1 MSTFKVNTITTL
13 DGTGNITVSRPLSGD
28 GSSLTNL
35 PAANLTGVLPAISG
49 ALLTNL
55 PGSANEITKQSSD
68 PTVSSPATPTLGDT
82 ILNTTSG
89 EMFTCTTVSAGANV
103 WTSKAGNGSALTNLT
118 AANLTGALPALS
130 AASVTSLTAANLTG
144 ALPAISGASL
154 TGILVG
160 PTISASDPA
169 ADTNPSSGLGT
180 QWANSTSGE
189 FYVCTDATTDKNV
202 WTNVGPGSGDI
213 VPILFNGGRG
223 IWVGGSGPN
232 ESVINNID
240 YITISTTGNAT
251 DFGDRTVA
259 YYLAGSCSN
268 GSRGLTGGG
277 WGPTNII
284 DYVTFA
290 TPGNAIDFGDLTT
303 TRGFFASLSN
313 GLRGVWGGGVT
324 YGNVIDY
331 VTIATPG
338 NATDFGD
345 LTIARRCSSGISNA
359 TRGLFAGS
367 GNSSSNN
374 NVIDYITI
382 ASAGNAID
390 FGNLSV
396 GRGGNASSA
405 GTENDTRGIIAG
417 GVMWDNTAMNTI
429 DYVTIATTGNATDF
443 GDLTRTAYGVQGC
456 SSGTRGVFGG
466 GNLINSGQTTNILDY
481 ITIATTGNAI
491 DFGDLT
497 SVKHFTASTSGD

>member
-189 FYVCTDATTDKNV
+189 FYICTDATTDKNV

-213 VPILFNGGRG
+213 VPIVFHGGRG
-223 IWVGGSGPN
+223 IFAGGNPSTN
-232 ESVINNID
+232 TIQ

-251 DFGDRTVA
+251 DFGNMTTARDGNSGCT
-259 YYLAGSCSN
+259 G
-268 GSRGLTGGG
+268 GSRGIIAGGRS
-277 WGPTNII
+277 NVI
-284 DYVTFA
+284 DYITIA
-290 TPGNAIDFGDLTT
+290 TTGNAIDFGDLTVSKT
-303 TRGFFASLSN
+303 YHGALSN
-313 GLRGVWGGGVT
+313 GIRGVFAPDGSANVIDYVTVATTGNATDFGDRTTSGDTYGANGETRGLFAGGGGSYSNIIDYIT
-324 YGNVIDY
+324 IATPGNATDFGDLTVGRGYVGMGTCESLTRALFVGGGAASGPNISDIIDY

-345 LTIARRCSSGISNA
+345 LTNEVYSSNSCGNG
-359 TRGLFAGS
+359 TRGVS
-367 GNSSSNN
+367 G
-374 NVIDYITI
+374 
-382 ASAGNAID
+382 G
-390 FGNLSV
+390 
-396 GRGGNASSA
+396 GRYPANGGN
-405 GTENDTRGIIAG
+405 NLN
-417 GVMWDNTAMNTI
+417 VM
-429 DYVTIATTGNATDF
+429 DYFTIATPGNAVDF
-443 GDLTRTAYGVQGC
+443 GDLFQAVH
-456 SSGTRGVFGG
+456 
-466 GNLINSGQTTNILDY
+466 IM
-481 ITIATTGNAI
+481 
-491 DFGDLT
+491 
-497 SVKHFTASTSGD
+497 ASMSGD

>member
-1 MSTFKVNTITTL
+1 MSTIKVTTLDTL
-13 DGTGNITVSRPLSGD
+13 DGTGNITVSRPLSGS
-28 GSSLTNL
+28 GASLTSL
-35 PAANLTGVLPAISG
+35 TAANLTGALPAING
-49 ALLTNL
+49 AALTNL
-55 PGSANEITKQSSD
+55 PLVGGEITKQSSD
-68 PTVSSPATPTLGDT
+68 PTVSSPATPTLGDV
-82 ILNTTSG
+82 IVNTTSG
-89 EMFTCTTVSAGANV
+89 EMFICTTVSVGANV
-103 WTSKAGNGSALTNLT
+103 WSSNVGDGSAL
-118 AANLTGALPALS
+118 
-130 AASVTSLTAANLTG
+130 TSLTAANLTG
-144 ALPAISGASL
+144 TLPVVSGAALTNLPSATLTGALPAVSGAAL
-154 TGILVG
+154 TGIITG
-160 PTISASDPA
+160 PTVSASDPVI
-169 ADTNPSSGLGT
+169 DTNPAGGLGS

-189 FYVCTDATTDKNV
+189 FYICTDATTDENI
-202 WTNVGPGSGDI
+202 WTNVGAGSGDI

-223 IWVGGSGPN
+223 IWVGGMTTV
-232 ESVINNID
+232 EINNID

-251 DFGDRTVA
+251 DFGDRTVT
-259 YYLAGSCSN
+259 YQLAGSCSN

-277 WGPTNII
+277 WGPSNVI

-290 TPGNAIDFGDLTT
+290 TPGNAIDFGNLTT

-338 NATDFGD
+338 NAIDFGD

-359 TRGLFAGS
+359 TRGLFAGA
-367 GNSSSNN
+367 GNNSSNF

-396 GRGGNASSA
+396 ARGGSASSA

-417 GVMWDNTAMNTI
+417 GAPWTGNALNTI